1 MFWVHFCIN
10 AKPEKTEKVEKF
22 PQQAITQKIMVQ
34 NKEKEIKILKDLLE
48 ERNKNSNL
56 YHFSFNNHD
65 GHWTEYELAI
75 WQAWSFGTP
84 DLIKHNITGKDSLW
98 NEHWK
103 GLHQNK

>member
-1 MFWVHFCIN
+1 
-10 AKPEKTEKVEKF
+10 
-22 PQQAITQKIMVQ
+22 MVQ

-75 WQAWSFGTP
+75 
-84 DLIKHNITGKDSLW
+84 
-98 NEHWK
+98 
-103 GLHQNK
+103 